1 MLINEMEYK
10 GILLDIGL
18 NIGFYRRKAKMTQE
32 DLAEVTGYSEGYI
45 SQLEAPN
52 LPYCPSIRSLFTI
65 AKALGVKALDLVD
78 IDK

>member
-18 NIGFYRRKAKMTQE
+18 NIGFYRRKTKMTQE
-32 DLAEVTGYSEGYI
+32 ELAEVTGYSEGYI

-52 LPYCPSIRSLFTI
+52 LPSCPSVRALFTI
-65 AKALGVKALDLVD
+65 AKALGVKASDLVD